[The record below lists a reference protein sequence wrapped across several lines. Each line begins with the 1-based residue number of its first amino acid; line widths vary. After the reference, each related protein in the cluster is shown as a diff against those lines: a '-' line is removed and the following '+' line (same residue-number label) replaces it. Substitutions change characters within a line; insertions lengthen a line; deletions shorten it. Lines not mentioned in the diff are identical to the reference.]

1 MSTIFVKGEL
11 SRKKIMKIVLE
22 DKNRMSTFEKSLN
35 SRDFCIVCGKGR
47 EVDEESG
54 MPLELIRHHVQYSPA
69 LVCYVHYECH
79 RKIRNPVSAI
89 QVLYLQSALQR
100 TGGIHQGYVWA
111 SHYHYQEQYL
121 GSFRGHPQCRGR

>member
-79 RKIRNPVSAI
+79 KKIHDAPLNVFI
-89 QVLYLQSALQR
+89 QYSPGDSRQYYTKKPKRVLN
-100 TGGIHQGYVWA
+100 
-111 SHYHYQEQYL
+111 
-121 GSFRGHPQCRGR
+121 